1 MHSLPGEIRNRLA
14 AAIKAAR
21 RAGEPGARNALGML
35 AVGDA
40 RAHDRLELYSP
51 GGIPNAMTVEGLAH
65 LQSARNEVVTS
76 LLAKCPVPADIPW
89 LRTDRV
95 TLMDKRGEGVRLI
108 LDNGER
114 LAGRTPEYRLVDEA
128 ELVLTMHGAG
138 AQ

>member
-1 MHSLPGEIRNRLA
+1 
-14 AAIKAAR
+14 
-21 RAGEPGARNALGML
+21 
-35 AVGDA
+35 
-40 RAHDRLELYSP
+40 
-51 GGIPNAMTVEGLAH
+51 MTVEGLAH

-138 AQ
+138 AE